1 MIGKL
6 QAFGKAL
13 ALAGSASILAASL
26 VAGSSASAVTALTNQ
41 WKFDEATAG
50 SAAVDSVGGISG
62 TAFGNPAPQPS
73 TEVAYTSPSNPGSMQ
88 FDGQNYFEVANTL
101 SADFTICAWIKTL
114 SRGGDWHWIGAN
126 IIEAEVGGYGLDYGF
141 GIDNEG
147 KLMFG
152 NGGEM
157 NGGGNDNNVK
167 GMTVVADDTWHEVCA
182 TRNNTTGEIILY
194 VDGQQDA
201 SGLTGIGLLSAN
213 PVARIASGT
222 DGAVPF
228 VGLIDDLRLYTQI
241 LPGTEIASNFE
252 MDEVLYQSG
261 VDLANTGRDS
271 LALLALGG
279 TLLVI
284 GAGSIALARR
294 RSATSK

>member
-1 MIGKL
+1 MASKL
-6 QAFGKAL
+6 KTLGRISAL
-13 ALAGSASILAASL
+13 VGIALIFAVSTTGAMAAS
-26 VAGSSASAVTALTNQ
+26 VATNQ

-50 SAAVDSVGGISG
+50 AAAVDSVGSNSG

-73 TEVAYTSPSNPGSMQ
+73 TEVAYTSPANPGSMQ
-88 FDGQNYFEVANTL
+88 FDGQNYFEVTNTL

-114 SRGGDWHWIGAN
+114 STGGDWHWIGAN

-167 GMTVVADDTWHEVCA
+167 GMTVVADNTWHEVCV
-182 TRNNTTGEIILY
+182 TRNNTTGEIILF
-194 VDGQQDA
+194 VDGNQDA
-201 SGLTGIGLLSAN
+201 SGFTGVGLLTAN

-252 MDEVLYQSG
+252 TDEVIYQSG
-261 VDLANTGRDS
+261 VGLANTGNDS
-271 LALLALGG
+271 RALLALGG
-279 TLLVI
+279 SLLLA
-284 GAGSIALARR
+284 GAGAIAFARFKR
-294 RSATSK
+294 ATSL

>member
-1 MIGKL
+1 MASKL
-6 QAFGKAL
+6 KTLGRISAL
-13 ALAGSASILAASL
+13 VGIALIFAVSTTGAMAAS
-26 VAGSSASAVTALTNQ
+26 VATNQ

-50 SAAVDSVGGISG
+50 AAAVDSVGSNSG

-73 TEVAYTSPSNPGSMQ
+73 TEVAYTSPANPGSMQ
-88 FDGQNYFEVANTL
+88 FDGQNYFEVTNTL

-114 SRGGDWHWIGAN
+114 STGGDWHWIGAN

-167 GMTVVADDTWHEVCA
+167 GMTVVADNTWHEVCV
-182 TRNNTTGEIILY
+182 TRNNTTGEIILF
-194 VDGQQDA
+194 VDGNQDA
-201 SGLTGIGLLSAN
+201 SGFTGVGLLTAN

-252 MDEVLYQSG
+252 TDEVIYQSG
-261 VDLANTGRDS
+261 VGLANTGSDS
-271 LALLALGG
+271 WALLALGG
-279 TLLVI
+279 SLLLA
-284 GAGSIALARR
+284 GAGAIAFARFKLV
-294 RSATSK
+294 TSL

>member
-1 MIGKL
+1 MASKL
-6 QAFGKAL
+6 KTLGRIS
-13 ALAGSASILAASL
+13 ALAGIALIFAVSTTGAMAAS
-26 VAGSSASAVTALTNQ
+26 VATNQ

-50 SAAVDSVGGISG
+50 AAAVDSVGSNSG

-73 TEVAYTSPSNPGSMQ
+73 TEVAYTSPANPGSMQ
-88 FDGQNYFEVANTL
+88 FDGQNYFEVTNTL

-114 SRGGDWHWIGAN
+114 STGGDWHWIGAN

-167 GMTVVADDTWHEVCA
+167 GMTVVADNTWHEVCV
-182 TRNNTTGEIILY
+182 TRNNTTGEIILF
-194 VDGQQDA
+194 VDGNQDA
-201 SGLTGIGLLSAN
+201 SGFTGVGLLTAN

-252 MDEVLYQSG
+252 TDEVIYQSG
-261 VDLANTGRDS
+261 VGLANTGSDS
-271 LALLALGG
+271 WALLALGG
-279 TLLVI
+279 SLLLA
-284 GAGSIALARR
+284 GAGAIAFARFKLV
-294 RSATSK
+294 TSL

>member
-1 MIGKL
+1 MASKL
-6 QAFGKAL
+6 KTLGRISAL
-13 ALAGSASILAASL
+13 VGIALIFAVSTTGAMATS
-26 VAGSSASAVTALTNQ
+26 VATNQ

-50 SAAVDSVGGISG
+50 AAAVDSVGSNSG

-73 TEVAYTSPSNPGSMQ
+73 TEVAYTSPANPGSMQ
-88 FDGQNYFEVANTL
+88 FDGQNYFEVTNTL

-114 SRGGDWHWIGAN
+114 STGGDWHWIGAN

-167 GMTVVADDTWHEVCA
+167 GMTVVADNTWHEVCV
-182 TRNNTTGEIILY
+182 TRNNATGEIILF
-194 VDGQQDA
+194 VDGNQDA
-201 SGLTGIGLLSAN
+201 SGFTGVGLLTAN

-252 MDEVLYQSG
+252 TDEVIYQSG
-261 VDLANTGRDS
+261 VGLANTGNDS
-271 LALLALGG
+271 RALLALGG
-279 TLLVI
+279 SLLLA
-284 GAGSIALARR
+284 GAGAIAFARFKR
-294 RSATSK
+294 ATSL

>member
-1 MIGKL
+1 MASKL
-6 QAFGKAL
+6 KTLGRIS
-13 ALAGSASILAASL
+13 ALAGIALIFAVSTTGAMAAS
-26 VAGSSASAVTALTNQ
+26 TPTNQ
-41 WKFDEATAG
+41 WKFNEAVAG
-50 SAAVDSVGGISG
+50 AAAVDSVGSNSG

-88 FDGQNYFEVANTL
+88 FDGQNYFEVTNTL

-114 SRGGDWHWIGAN
+114 STGGDWHWIGAN

-167 GMTVVADDTWHEVCA
+167 GMTVVADNTWHEVCV
-182 TRNNTTGEIILY
+182 TRNNTTGEIILF
-194 VDGQQDA
+194 VDGNQDA
-201 SGLTGIGLLSAN
+201 SGFTGVGLLTAN

-252 MDEVLYQSG
+252 TDEVIYQSG
-261 VDLANTGRDS
+261 VGLANTGSDS
-271 LALLALGG
+271 WALLALGG
-279 TLLVI
+279 SLLLA
-284 GAGSIALARR
+284 GAGAIAFDRFKR
-294 RSATSK
+294 ATSL

>member
-1 MIGKL
+1 MASKL
-6 QAFGKAL
+6 KTLGRISAL
-13 ALAGSASILAASL
+13 VGIALIFAVSTTGAIAAS
-26 VAGSSASAVTALTNQ
+26 VATNQ

-50 SAAVDSVGGISG
+50 AAAVDSVGSNSG

-88 FDGQNYFEVANTL
+88 FDGQNYYEVANTL

-114 SRGGDWHWIGAN
+114 STGGDWHWIGAN

-157 NGGGNDNNVK
+157 NGAGNDNNVK
-167 GMTVVADDTWHEVCA
+167 GMTVVADNTWHEVCV
-182 TRNNTTGEIILY
+182 TRNNTTGEIILF
-194 VDGQQDA
+194 VDGNQDA
-201 SGLTGIGLLSAN
+201 SGFTGVGLLTAN

-228 VGLIDDLRLYTQI
+228 VGLIDDLRLYTQV

-252 MDEVLYQSG
+252 TDEVIYQSG
-261 VDLANTGRDS
+261 VGLANTGNDS
-271 LALLALGG
+271 RALLALGG
-279 TLLVI
+279 SLLLA
-284 GAGSIALARR
+284 GAGAIAFARLKR
-294 RSATSK
+294 ATSL

>member
-1 MIGKL
+1 MASKL
-6 QAFGKAL
+6 KTLGRISAL
-13 ALAGSASILAASL
+13 VGIALIFAVSTTGAMAAS
-26 VAGSSASAVTALTNQ
+26 TPTNQ
-41 WKFDEATAG
+41 WKFNEAAAG
-50 SAAVDSVGGISG
+50 AAAVDSVGSNSG

-88 FDGQNYFEVANTL
+88 FDGQNYFEVTNTL

-114 SRGGDWHWIGAN
+114 STGGDWHWIGAN

-167 GMTVVADDTWHEVCA
+167 GMTVVADNTWHEVCV
-182 TRNNTTGEIILY
+182 TRNNTTGEIILF
-194 VDGQQDA
+194 VDGNQDA
-201 SGLTGIGLLSAN
+201 SGFTGVGLLTAN

-252 MDEVLYQSG
+252 TDEVIYQSG
-261 VDLANTGRDS
+261 VGLANTGSDS
-271 LALLALGG
+271 WALLALGG
-279 TLLVI
+279 SLLLA
-284 GAGSIALARR
+284 GAGAIAFARFKLV
-294 RSATSK
+294 TSL

>member
-1 MIGKL
+1 MASKL
-6 QAFGKAL
+6 KTLGRISAL
-13 ALAGSASILAASL
+13 VGIALIFAVSTTGAMAAS
-26 VAGSSASAVTALTNQ
+26 VATNQ

-50 SAAVDSVGGISG
+50 AAAVDSVGSNSG

-73 TEVAYTSPSNPGSMQ
+73 TEVAYTSPANPGSMQ
-88 FDGQNYFEVANTL
+88 FDGQNYFEVTNTL

-114 SRGGDWHWIGAN
+114 STGGDWHWIGAN

-167 GMTVVADDTWHEVCA
+167 GMTVVADNTWHEVCV
-182 TRNNTTGEIILY
+182 TRNNATGEIILF
-194 VDGQQDA
+194 VDGNQDA
-201 SGLTGIGLLSAN
+201 SGFTGVGLLTAN

-252 MDEVLYQSG
+252 TDEVIYQSG
-261 VDLANTGRDS
+261 VGLANTGSDS
-271 LALLALGG
+271 WALLALGG
-279 TLLVI
+279 SLLLA
-284 GAGSIALARR
+284 GAGAIAFARFKR
-294 RSATSK
+294 ATSL

>member
-1 MIGKL
+1 MAGKFNTL
-6 QAFGKAL
+6 GRISAL
-13 ALAGSASILAASL
+13 VGIALIFAVSTTGAIAAS
-26 VAGSSASAVTALTNQ
+26 VATNQ

-50 SAAVDSVGGISG
+50 AAAVDSVGSNSG

-73 TEVAYTSPSNPGSMQ
+73 TEVAYTSPANPGSMQ
-88 FDGQNYFEVANTL
+88 FDGQNYFEVTNIL

-114 SRGGDWHWIGAN
+114 STGGDWHWIGAN

-167 GMTVVADDTWHEVCA
+167 GMTVVADNTWHEVCV
-182 TRNNTTGEIILY
+182 TRNNTTGEIILF
-194 VDGQQDA
+194 VDGNQDA
-201 SGLTGIGLLSAN
+201 SGFTGVGLLTAN

-252 MDEVLYQSG
+252 TDEVIYQSG
-261 VDLANTGRDS
+261 VGLANTGNDS
-271 LALLALGG
+271 RALLALGG
-279 TLLVI
+279 SLLLA
-284 GAGSIALARR
+284 GAGAIAFARFKR
-294 RSATSK
+294 ATSL

>member
-1 MIGKL
+1 MASKL
-6 QAFGKAL
+6 KTLGRIS
-13 ALAGSASILAASL
+13 ALAGIALIFAVSTTGAMAAS
-26 VAGSSASAVTALTNQ
+26 VATNQ

-50 SAAVDSVGGISG
+50 AAAVDSVGSNSG

-88 FDGQNYFEVANTL
+88 FDGQNYYEVANTL

-114 SRGGDWHWIGAN
+114 STGGEWHWIGAN

-167 GMTVVADDTWHEVCA
+167 GMTVVADNTWHEVCV
-182 TRNNTTGEIILY
+182 TRNNTTGEIILF
-194 VDGQQDA
+194 VDGNQDA
-201 SGLTGIGLLSAN
+201 SGFTGVGLLAAN

-252 MDEVLYQSG
+252 MDEVIYQTG
-261 VDLANTGRDS
+261 VGLANTGNES

-279 TLLVI
+279 SLLLV
-284 GAGSIALARR
+284 GAGSIALARSTR
-294 RSATSK
+294 RTS